1 LYVSRQDKFEQM
13 TSKLLKNMPL
23 EMGILV
29 SGDGEV
35 EQQSSDSASAS
46 VVLGCVSCSLKV
58 RLVINE
64 TS

>member
-1 LYVSRQDKFEQM
+1 
-13 TSKLLKNMPL
+13 
-23 EMGILV
+23 MGILV

-35 EQQSSDSASAS
+35 EQQASNSASAS
-46 VVLGCVSCSLKV
+46 VVLGCGSCSLKV